1 MNEKQDVAA
10 VSCSLN
16 GYYGAGVGFGIWLM
30 GKLGRV
36 WVGAWVSAWCMGSV
50 HGVVH
55 GYFCFQIDFTHYLK
69 P

>member
-30 GKLGRV
+30 GKLGHA
-36 WVGAWVSAWCMGSV
+36 WVGAWGQCMGWCMGI
-50 HGVVH
+50 
-55 GYFCFQIDFTHYLK
+55 FAFKLILPIT
-69 P
+69 